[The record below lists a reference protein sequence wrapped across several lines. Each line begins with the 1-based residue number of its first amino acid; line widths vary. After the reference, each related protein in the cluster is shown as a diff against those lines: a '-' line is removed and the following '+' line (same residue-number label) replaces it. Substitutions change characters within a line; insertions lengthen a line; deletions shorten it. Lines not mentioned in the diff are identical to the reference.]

1 MRTEFRL
8 LESMTTPSATCLCPK
23 NECPW
28 PRIATLTPR
37 RFANCTSFAM
47 SSASLGRSMKTD
59 LMHDVSKV
67 VGCRL
72 QHGFIEG

>member
-8 LESMTTPSATCLCPK
+8 LESMTTPSTTWVCPK

-37 RFANCTSFAM
+37 RFANCLRDVLRIAGPEHE
-47 SSASLGRSMKTD
+47 GRL

-67 VGCRL
+67 IGCRL